1 MTYEKDP
8 ARLANSLHNLKVL
21 YDAGIPIAMGTDN
34 MLEMMGGD
42 VEHKELAY
50 YVEAGLT
57 PMEAITL
64 ATGNAARHLGIEDRK
79 GFVKEGMEADLILLD
94 QDPSQDISN
103 IQFIHQVFCK
113 GKIVYSQNVIQS
125 YDIPEFH
132 YPASLNQIRL
142 TSTDGKE
149 EKILDVSGIIPLER
163 SYRGLPGRVF
173 FGLKR
178 SARQTGTFL
187 LFPGNIHVLLI
198 IPS

>member
-8 ARLANSLHNLKVL
+8 ARLTNSLHNLKVL

-34 MLEMMGGD
+34 MLEMMGGE

-113 GKIVYSQNVIQS
+113 GKIVYSQEIRERFLS
-125 YDIPEFH
+125 
-132 YPASLNQIRL
+132 AWQISSDQR
-142 TSTDGKE
+142 
-149 EKILDVSGIIPLER
+149 
-163 SYRGLPGRVF
+163 
-173 FGLKR
+173 
-178 SARQTGTFL
+178 
-187 LFPGNIHVLLI
+187 
-198 IPS
+198 IPSRVILCTIFPEVLYPETSKIFSSFPSVLVSLIWFKDAG